1 MAWTRRLPG
10 PARWST
16 LPGQALNSAWSKSF
30 STFSPKSVL
39 GFSRPGPELFENT
52 CVTTQGFNKLN
63 ESSKLPRQQPETAL
77 CRPQTHCALTRGDNS

>member
-1 MAWTRRLPG
+1 MFWPG
-10 PARWST
+10 PGACQDPPDGLHR
-16 LPGQALNSAWSKSF
+16 AAKSF

-39 GFSRPGPELFENT
+39 GFSRLGPELFENT
-52 CVTTQGFNKLN
+52 CVTPQGFNKLN